1 MLPTNIKSATPPNA
15 INILVAEDE
24 PAVREFL
31 VRGLGSV
38 GYEVTAVEDGEQALG
53 QLAQPEQAF
62 DLLITDIVMP
72 RMDGISLALTA
83 SRDHPDMKII
93 MISGYADARARAHN
107 LEALIHFILAKPFTL
122 DELINQVRTA
132 LAR

>member
-1 MLPTNIKSATPPNA
+1 MLPNSTHPNA

-24 PAVREFL
+24 PAVREFI

-38 GYEVTAVEDGEQALG
+38 GYNVVAVEDGEHALD
-53 QLAQPEQAF
+53 QLALPDNQF

-83 SRDHPDMKII
+83 SRDHPDLKII

-107 LEALIHFILAKPFTL
+107 LEALINFILAKPFTL
-122 DELINQVRTA
+122 DELLGQVKVA
-132 LAR
+132 LSK